1 LPVIFLNT
9 NIDLVFYDFSHRIRK
24 EGDVLDVKINQAC
37 TFVINPSLS
46 KSQNTDDEDPAERFQ
61 YDIFISYSHKHPKQA
76 QTMIKMI
83 TEANPD
89 LKIFFDRS
97 ELTMGRSKMLSSD

>member
-1 LPVIFLNT
+1 MLRLFKHTVIYNDWLPIYIYTAIVLFEQSKCIDSIFT
-9 NIDLVFYDFSHRIRK
+9 IDLVFYDFSHRIRK

-61 YDIFISYSHKHPKQA
+61 YDIFIS
-76 QTMIKMI
+76 
-83 TEANPD
+83 
-89 LKIFFDRS
+89 RS
-97 ELTMGRSKMLSSD
+97 RISW